1 MYSLLYVDDEPGLL
15 EITKLFLE
23 RKGNF
28 SVDTSLS
35 ATDALLLPGIA
46 SYDAIVSDYQ
56 MPGMDG
62 IAFLKAVREKF
73 KDIPF
78 ILFTGRGRE
87 EVVIEAINNGADFYL
102 QKGGD
107 PSAQFAELAHKAR
120 QAIARR
126 NAERSLVESEKRLA
140 DIINFLP
147 DATFAIDRSGRV
159 IAWNRAIEGMTGV
172 PAGRMMGKGNYE
184 YAVPFYGKR
193 RPILI
198 DLIFEPDEKIAGF
211 YSGIIRE
218 GPTLTAETDLPH
230 PKGIRINVLAKAS
243 PLYNREG
250 AVVGAIESIRDIT
263 GLKHAEKDL
272 FRARKDW
279 ETIFRAI
286 GHPAFVLD
294 AENRIIDANDATI
307 AATKKTLSE
316 LIGLHCYEVFHTP
329 GTAQPPPGCPF
340 EQANA
345 PGALNNGET
354 EIAALDG
361 YYAVTC
367 TPVYGADGKLE
378 KVIHIAMDV
387 TARRKAT
394 DELRAAYEQMTATEE
409 QLRANFEELAAHEK
423 RLSENETKFRAVFE
437 KSHDALVLFTK
448 DGCIDCNRHAV
459 ELFGYGSREELI
471 GVTVGDTSAPVQPD
485 GRPSA
490 TAAAEHMRTAME
502 QGADRFEWLQL
513 RKDGTTFPAEI
524 LLSGYVLDGKEVYL
538 SSIRDIT
545 SRKRAEGEIHALST
559 ELQQIFK
566 NMTNA
571 FIVFESVFNEKGGYV
586 SFRFGRF
593 NDAYARIAKVTYEE
607 VKGKDIFE
615 VWPGTEQS
623 WVETFGKV
631 ATTGVSAVFEM
642 YHGPTRGW
650 YRCNAYRPTDS
661 PDKVCVIFED
671 ITERKKTEEALL
683 QANIVVE
690 NSPAVLFRWKA
701 EEGWPVVYVSQNV
714 SRFGY
719 TPEELVRGVVP
730 YATLVYPD
738 DLNRVA
744 GEVEQ
749 FTRQGTNRF
758 RQQYRI
764 VTRAGE
770 VRWVDDYT
778 VIERGNNGKATH
790 YQGILMDITDRKRS
804 EAALRESEEKYRHI
818 LTNMQDAYIQV
829 DENGTITMVSPSA
842 VRMYGYGSVEEMT
855 GIPVE
860 SLYVRYGQQREELI
874 RQLREN
880 RGVTDFTGEAVR
892 KDGSVFWV
900 SVSAQ
905 FLRDETGRI
914 VGTEGV
920 ARDISER
927 KAMEHALQD
936 ANRKLTLLNTITR
949 HDLANKAAVITGL
962 ASAAQL
968 RKPGPDTGIADI
980 LKKIEAAG
988 ADIAAQIA
996 FTKSYQELGVHAPV
1010 WQDVREIA
1018 ARQEAGGIAV
1028 TCTCDA
1034 GIFAD
1039 PMFEKVMDNFIDNAA
1054 RHGERVT
1061 QITVSCE
1068 PGPEGL
1074 VVAVADNG
1082 VGVPD
1087 ELKEKIFERGFGKH
1101 TGFGLFLAREILAI
1115 TGITIRETGVPGKGA
1130 RFEMV
1135 VPEGGYRGV

>member
-23 RKGNF
+23 RRGNF

-35 ATDALLLPGIA
+35 ATDALQLPGIA

-73 KDIPF
+73 GDIPF

-172 PAGRMMGKGNYE
+172 PAARMMEKGDYE

-263 GLKHAEKDL
+263 GLKHAEEDL
-272 FRARKDW
+272 SRARKDW
-279 ETIFRAI
+279 ETIFRGI

-294 AENRIIDANDATI
+294 AENRIIDANDATL
-307 AATKKTLSE
+307 AATKKSLSE
-316 LIGLHCYEVFHTP
+316 LVGLHCYEVFHTP
-329 GTAQPPPGCPF
+329 GTTQPPPGCPF

-345 PGALNNGET
+345 PGTMETRET
-354 EIAALDG
+354 EIAALGG

-387 TARRKAT
+387 TERRKAT
-394 DELRAAYEQMTATEE
+394 DELRAAYEQLTASEE
-409 QLRANFEELAAHEK
+409 ELRANYEELAANEK
-423 RLSENETKFRAVFE
+423 KLRENETRFRAVFE

-459 ELFGYGSREELI
+459 ELFGYSSREALL
-471 GVTVGDTSAPVQPD
+471 GLTPLDTSAPVQPD

-490 TAAAEHMRTAME
+490 AAAADHIRTAME
-502 QGADRFEWLQL
+502 KGADRFEWLQQ
-513 RKDGTTFPAEI
+513 RKDGTMFLADV
-524 LLSGYVLDGKEVYL
+524 LLSEYVLDGKEIYL

-545 SRKRAEGEIHALST
+545 ERKRMEDELRLLKISVDRAYDEVFWMDFSGNILYVNDAACRVTGYSAEELLAMKIFELDPDFSTEIWEKSVTDLREKKAQFFTARHRCRNGSVIDVEISAAYVKGNGTEYSFAFVRDITARKRIEDALQKRLVALTRPLDDTGIAFEDLFDLDEIQRLQDEFAKATGVAVLLTRPDGTPITKPSNFCRLCAEIVRRTPEGRAKCIRSDAELGKLHEGGPVIHTCLSAGLWGAGTSIVLGGRHIANWLIGQVRNEAQSEASMRAYARDLGVDEEDFIKAFLEVPVMSCERFESIAQSLSTLANQLSKSAYQNVQQARFIAEQKKAEDEIRALST
-559 ELQQIFK
+559 ELQQIFR

-571 FIVFESVFNEKGGYV
+571 FVVFESVFNEQGEYV

-593 NDAYARIAKVTYEE
+593 NDAYARIANVTWEE

-623 WVETFGKV
+623 WVETYGKV
-631 ATTGVSAVFEM
+631 ATTGISSTFEM
-642 YHGPTRGW
+642 YHGPTTGW

-661 PDKVCVIFED
+661 PDKICVIFED

-714 SRFGY
+714 SRFG
-719 TPEELVRGVVP
+719 
-730 YATLVYPD
+730 
-738 DLNRVA
+738 
-744 GEVEQ
+744 
-749 FTRQGTNRF
+749 
-758 RQQYRI
+758 
-764 VTRAGE
+764 
-770 VRWVDDYT
+770 
-778 VIERGNNGKATH
+778 
-790 YQGILMDITDRKRS
+790 
-804 EAALRESEEKYRHI
+804 
-818 LTNMQDAYIQV
+818 
-829 DENGTITMVSPSA
+829 
-842 VRMYGYGSVEEMT
+842 
-855 GIPVE
+855 
-860 SLYVRYGQQREELI
+860 
-874 RQLREN
+874 
-880 RGVTDFTGEAVR
+880 
-892 KDGSVFWV
+892 
-900 SVSAQ
+900 
-905 FLRDETGRI
+905 
-914 VGTEGV
+914 
-920 ARDISER
+920 
-927 KAMEHALQD
+927 
-936 ANRKLTLLNTITR
+936 
-949 HDLANKAAVITGL
+949 
-962 ASAAQL
+962 
-968 RKPGPDTGIADI
+968 
-980 LKKIEAAG
+980 
-988 ADIAAQIA
+988 
-996 FTKSYQELGVHAPV
+996 
-1010 WQDVREIA
+1010 
-1018 ARQEAGGIAV
+1018 
-1028 TCTCDA
+1028 
-1034 GIFAD
+1034 
-1039 PMFEKVMDNFIDNAA
+1039 
-1054 RHGERVT
+1054 
-1061 QITVSCE
+1061 
-1068 PGPEGL
+1068 
-1074 VVAVADNG
+1074 
-1082 VGVPD
+1082 
-1087 ELKEKIFERGFGKH
+1087 
-1101 TGFGLFLAREILAI
+1101 
-1115 TGITIRETGVPGKGA
+1115 
-1130 RFEMV
+1130 
-1135 VPEGGYRGV
+1135 